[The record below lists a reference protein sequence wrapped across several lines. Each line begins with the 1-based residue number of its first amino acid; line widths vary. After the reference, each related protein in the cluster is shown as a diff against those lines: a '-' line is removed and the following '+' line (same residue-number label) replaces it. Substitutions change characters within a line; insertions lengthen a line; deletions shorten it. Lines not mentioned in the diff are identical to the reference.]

1 MNFANKNKSK
11 LRMLKSNWKIYQSF
25 LNGRVIALKPPE
37 NCPLQQRIN
46 DIYFNSAGFVRPGV
60 WSQKPLEFKLFA
72 DLIDQIYEFMSDAGA
87 NIRKP
92 VEEEFKLSINLAL
105 AEVIKVVGISDRETN
120 PKFRVHRD
128 SNTGCS
134 CDVYTL
140 IFYVVC
146 TAIGGG
152 LKIFETKQ
160 SQFGPVPFVDPIA
173 TISCSGAIIMKGDV
187 FHCPES
193 IFGEGERGAIV
204 FQFPTRI

>member
-1 MNFANKNKSK
+1 MTE
-11 LRMLKSNWKIYQSF
+11 SNWKIYQNF

-37 NCPLQQRIN
+37 KCPLQQRIN
-46 DIYFNSAGFVRPGV
+46 GIYFNSAGVVRPGV
-60 WSQKPLEFKLFA
+60 WSQKSLDFEIFG
-72 DLIDQIYEFMSDAGA
+72 DLIDEIYEFMINAGA
-87 NIRKP
+87 DIRKP

-105 AEVIKVVGISDRETN
+105 AEVIKVVGIADAETN

-134 CDVYTL
+134 GDVYTL
-140 IFYVVC
+140 IFYVLC

-152 LKIFETKQ
+152 LKIFDTKH
-160 SQFGPVPFVDPIA
+160 SQFGPVPSTDPIA

-204 FQFPTRI
+204 FQFPTRM